1 MEISYNSYWDLN
13 SALEDGAMNGVTEL
27 HESIFGGSDDLAGR
41 MRGKK
46 SLRMDVARHNKRIVG
61 YKIGYALNP
70 EQFYSWL
77 GGVDKAYRNYGI
89 ASCLMDRQHQYAKNS
104 GFQVIQTKTKNKWR
118 SMLLL
123 NIKNGFDVAG
133 TYTDQDGEIK
143 IILEKSLLKK

>member
-1 MEISYNSYWDLN
+1 MKISYNSYSDIS
-13 SALEDGAMNGVTEL
+13 SALEGGAMNGIAEL

-41 MRGKK
+41 MREKK
-46 SLRMDVARHNKRIVG
+46 GLRIDVAIHEKRIVG

-77 GGVDKAYRNYGI
+77 GGVDKVYRNYGI
-89 ASCLMDRQHQYAKNS
+89 ASCLMKRQHQYAENS
-104 GFQVIQTKTKNKWR
+104 GYQVIQTKTKNNWR

-123 NIKNGFDVAG
+123 NIKNGFDVIG